1 VQADPRRTTQVLI
14 NLLFNAS
21 KYSPDETEI
30 ILETSLTN
38 GWARVTVADRGP
50 GIPPAYRT
58 DLFRRFMYDRTAQ
71 DGERAQAGTGL
82 GLSVVK
88 AVVEAQG
95 GQVGVDDRP
104 GGGAI
109 FWFTLPVV
117 EKS

>member
-1 VQADPRRTTQVLI
+1 VLI
-14 NLLFNAS
+14 NLLSNAS

-30 ILETSLTN
+30 TVGVAVEHSWVRIS
-38 GWARVTVADRGP
+38 VADQGP
-50 GIPPAYRT
+50 GIPPEYRT
-58 DLFRRFMYDRTAQ
+58 DLFRLFMHDRGSSDDRLAR
-71 DGERAQAGTGL
+71 GGTGL

-104 GGGAI
+104 RGGAI

-117 EKS
+117 AA